1 MKQWWI
7 VMILYAQLFICA
19 WNVSNEMNQKISIV
33 KSMNHVYS
41 EVIDFNLNSIV
52 KIYKSYKLYLTK
64 S

>member
-1 MKQWWI
+1 
-7 VMILYAQLFICA
+7 
-19 WNVSNEMNQKISIV
+19 MNQKISIV